1 MKLRALLSGLL
12 AFGLLTSRSL
22 AAAPTAPNENCGVMV
37 LSSKAAVMYSS
48 IKLPSP
54 HWENISLEEALVLL
68 NRILIDTTMR
78 SPSEVAR
85 ASSLNLDQKKVR
97 VTVAEDGDIS
107 LLEVLA
113 IIAETNSL
121 KITASDREIV
131 LRPATQ
137 GK

>member
-1 MKLRALLSGLL
+1 MGLALIHLL
-12 AFGLLTSRSL
+12 AVQLS

-68 NRILIDTTMR
+68 NRILVDTTMR

-131 LRPATQ
+131 FRPATQ

>member
-1 MKLRALLSGLL
+1 MKPRVLPSGLL
-12 AFGLLTSRSL
+12 AFGLITSHLL

-68 NRILIDTTMR
+68 NRILVDTTMR

-131 LRPATQ
+131 FRPATQ